1 MKLLLRAGILTVA
14 TVIAA
19 CGGGGGSD
27 GPTVS
32 PGEGNPTTPG
42 GDGDSTSVLAA
53 GYNQGSSFVSEAI
66 QASTTALAN
75 GESSTL
81 VVKLALVDSTDNSFT
96 LVEESADI
104 EFSSTCANTGLA
116 TITPATSSSDTGN
129 FTATYTNN
137 GCSGEDVVTA
147 EISYNGESVSAEV
160 SLNTS
165 NASIRMGSLVGGI
178 FTEGV
183 ISSTPQSTLSAG
195 DSAQLSVRLVDQ
207 DNAAYTGAAD
217 VFFSSPC
224 INSGAA
230 EVSSAIVSNSS
241 GTVVTTYT
249 NLNCDGTDT
258 VTAISSVGSATLQAS
273 TDLSVEEPPL
283 GALQFV
289 SAAPQI
295 LMLKGTEGAI
305 DTADDGREIGAQSV
319 VTFSVTSDNGS
330 ALPNQQVNFELVTGD
345 SGTGNTGNDAFLSR
359 YTAFTDPNGQVTT
372 VVNPG
377 TTATPIRVRA
387 TATRNGIEISAVSS
401 RLVVTTG
408 IPDQDSFSLSVSA
421 FNIDGWAYDGVETD
435 ITIRAAD
442 RFNNP
447 VPNGTALTFWAE
459 GAAIEPSCVTTGGA
473 CTVKLRSQEPRPG
486 TGRVTILARAIGEES
501 FSDTSPTNGRFE
513 DAETFGDL
521 GEPYL
526 DTNENCAFDPGDEK
540 FADFNNDGQ
549 RNGGNGLYDGLLCNN
564 NAGNALC
571 NPDSE
576 TIFTSAQAVIVL
588 SGSTDLDIDLFLRGG
603 LTLPAIDSCGGDTV
617 NSGSRVP
624 ASTLSEVV
632 LDCGQAI
639 TVAIEDGRGQVPP
652 AGTTVSAQTSQ
663 GELIGPT
670 EYPMGSTNA
679 YGPWLE
685 TFFLDPADNAGDGVF
700 TVTVTTPDTD
710 GGASTTYT
718 SLLSVLQRDFEIAA
732 DQPGVE
738 EENIQID
745 TVDGATVQLSIKE
758 ANDLGFP
765 TGSTVKL
772 SLTQGSISNGDEFV
786 IPNNQL
792 GTFRRNIEIAPS
804 GSEGFGFLTVT
815 LQTPQ
820 AEGCNA
826 EKVYLGEFQ
835 VEEVT
840 PAPAP

>member
-27 GPTVS
+27 GPALS
-32 PGEGNPTTPG
+32 PGEGDPTTPG
-42 GDGDSTSVLAA
+42 GDGENTLVLAA
-53 GYNQGSSFVSEAI
+53 GHSQGSSFISEAI
-66 QASTTALAN
+66 QASATALAI

-96 LVEESADI
+96 LIEESADI
-104 EFSSTCANTGLA
+104 EFSSTCSNTGLA
-116 TITPATSSSDTGN
+116 DLTPATSSSDTGS

-147 EISYNGESVSAEV
+147 DISYNGESVSAEV

-165 NASIRMGSLVGGI
+165 NASVRMGSLVGGI

-195 DSAQLSVRLVDQ
+195 DAAQLSVRLVDQ

-230 EVSSAIVSNSS
+230 EVSAAIVSNTS
-241 GTVVTTYT
+241 GTIVTTYT

-258 VTAISSVGSATLQAS
+258 VTAISSVGSITLQAA

-305 DTADDGREIGAQSV
+305 DSTDDGREIGAQSV
-319 VTFSVTSDNGS
+319 VIFSVTSDNGS
-330 ALPNQQVNFELVTGD
+330 VLPNQQVNFELVTGD

-359 YTAFTDPNGQVTT
+359 YTAFTDTNGQVST

-473 CTVKLRSQEPRPG
+473 CTVKLRSQAPRPES
-486 TGRVTILARAIGEES
+486 GRITILARAIGEES

-549 RNGGNGLYDGLLCNN
+549 RNGPNGLYDGLLCND

-624 ASTLSEVV
+624 VSTLSEVV
-632 LDCGQAI
+632 LDCAQAI

-652 AGTTVSAQTSQ
+652 AGTIVSAQTSQ
-663 GELIGPT
+663 GELIGPS

-685 TFFLDPADNAGDGVF
+685 TFFLDPGDNAGDGVF
-700 TVTVTTPDTD
+700 TITVTTPDTD
-710 GGASTTYT
+710 GGANTTYT
-718 SLLSVLQRDFEIAA
+718 SLLPVLQRGFEITA
-732 DQPGVE
+732 DQPGVDE
-738 EENIQID
+738 DNIQID

-758 ANDLGFP
+758 TNDLGFP
-765 TGSTVKL
+765 PG
-772 SLTQGSISNGDEFV
+772 
-786 IPNNQL
+786 P
-792 GTFRRNIEIAPS
+792 P
-804 GSEGFGFLTVT
+804 
-815 LQTPQ
+815 
-820 AEGCNA
+820 
-826 EKVYLGEFQ
+826 
-835 VEEVT
+835 
-840 PAPAP
+840 